1 MNINNMYLDGK
12 KSGFTGFLL
21 VEIKPW
27 LEYRD
32 GKKTGKTLGTTYTV
46 AMTGHQLDK
55 IAVHVA
61 ENTPSLAAQMQP
73 VNFKNLQLKLYPDY
87 RNSGQVGIT
96 ATADAITVVKQ
107 GEK

>member
-32 GKKTGKTLGTTYTV
+32 GKKTGKALGTTYTV
-46 AMTGHQLDK
+46 AMTGHALDK

-61 ENTPSLAAQMQP
+61 ENTPSLTAQMQS
-73 VNFKNLQLKLYPDY
+73 VDFKNLQLKLYPDY
-87 RNSGQVGIT
+87 RNTGQIGIT

>member
-1 MNINNMYLDGK
+1 MYLDGK

-61 ENTPSLAAQMQP
+61 EGATNLTAQMQS
-73 VNFKNLQLKLYPDY
+73 VDFKNLQLKLYPDY
-87 RNSGQVGIT
+87 RNVGQVGIT
-96 ATADAITVVKQ
+96 ATADAIIAIKHEAKQ
-107 GEK
+107 

>member
-46 AMTGHQLDK
+46 AMTGHALDK

-61 ENTPSLAAQMQP
+61 ENAPSITARMQP
-73 VNFKNLQLKLYPDY
+73 VTFKNLQLKLYPDY
-87 RNSGQVGIT
+87 RNAGQIGIT
-96 ATADAITVVKQ
+96 ATADAIIIAKQ
-107 GEK
+107 EAK